1 MFTLRPLIVV
11 LSAVLLLLASC
22 QTSRVAFQ
30 ARPFGHVAAT
40 PTDTA
45 TTVLLLHDSQ
55 GPQATR
61 VSLTTAEAAVW
72 RQQ

>member
-1 MFTLRPLIVV
+1 MPTLRPLIVV
-11 LSAVLLLLASC
+11 LSAASLLLASC

-30 ARPFGHVAAT
+30 ARPFGKVAAT
-40 PTDTA
+40 PTD

-61 VSLTTAEAAVW
+61 VALTTAEAATW
-72 RQQ
+72 QQQ

>member
-1 MFTLRPLIVV
+1 M
-11 LSAVLLLLASC
+11 LASC

-30 ARPFGHVAAT
+30 ARPFGKVAAT
-40 PTDTA
+40 PTD

-61 VSLTTAEAAVW
+61 VALTTAEAATW
-72 RQQ
+72 QQQ

>member
-1 MFTLRPLIVV
+1 MR
-11 LSAVLLLLASC
+11 ARRLLLMCGVVSVLASSC
-22 QTSRVAFQ
+22 QTSRSAFQ
-30 ARPFGHVAAT
+30 ARPFGPVMSFAA
-40 PTDTA
+40 DTA

-61 VSLTTAEAAVW
+61 VQMTAAEAATF

>member
-1 MFTLRPLIVV
+1 MKTLLCR
-11 LSAVLLLLASC
+11 SLLFFGIISTISSC

-30 ARPFGHVAAT
+30 ARPFGRVAAT
-40 PTDTA
+40 PTD

-61 VSLTTAEAAVW
+61 VTLTASEAAQF
-72 RQQ
+72 RQE

>member
-1 MFTLRPLIVV
+1 MNTFRPLVFV
-11 LSAVLLLLASC
+11 LSAVVLLLASC

-30 ARPFGHVAAT
+30 ARPFGQVAAM
-40 PTDTA
+40 PADTA

-61 VSLTTAEAAVW
+61 VSLTTAEAATW
-72 RQQ
+72 QQR

>member
-1 MFTLRPLIVV
+1 MPTSRPLIFV
-11 LSAVLLLLASC
+11 LSAVALLLASC

-30 ARPFGHVAAT
+30 SRPFGHVAAA
-40 PTDTA
+40 PTDTT

-61 VSLTTAEAAVW
+61 VSLTAAEAATW
-72 RQQ
+72 QQR